1 MTSTKND
8 DIFSLDAYSVILL
21 GLDDAFDVLD
31 HLRRGGNMKKANE
44 KIRERIEANRFL
56 YWEVAEKVGIAQSN
70 LSVWLR
76 TEMREDRKQRVEKA
90 IDELLAERKEG

>member
-1 MTSTKND
+1 M
-8 DIFSLDAYSVILL
+8 
-21 GLDDAFDVLD
+21 
-31 HLRRGGNMKKANE
+31 KANLE
-44 KIRERIEANRFL
+44 IRNKIESNRIL
-56 YWEVAEKVGIAQSN
+56 YWEVADKAGIAQSN